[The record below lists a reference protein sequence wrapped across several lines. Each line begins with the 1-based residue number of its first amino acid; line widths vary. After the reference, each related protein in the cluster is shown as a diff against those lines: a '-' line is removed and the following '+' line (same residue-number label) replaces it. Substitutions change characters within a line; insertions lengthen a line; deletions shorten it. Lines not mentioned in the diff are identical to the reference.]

1 MLGRVREERE
11 DRRPRLR
18 ARAALLLVLAMLAG
32 GTVGAPVALG
42 AGIEG
47 GNSFN
52 ELSSKAQEEENT
64 TSTAATTGTATE
76 AHNSNET
83 IFIGLGAAAVLLLG
97 IAYVIV
103 RDARRVAPAGA
114 DDIGEGRPARDR
126 AVQHRKRRQKA
137 KAAKAQRKKHR

>member
-1 MLGRVREERE
+1 MLGRVRGERE

-32 GTVGAPVALG
+32 GTLGVPVAAA

-76 AHNSNET
+76 AHNSNKT
-83 IFIGLGAAAVLLLG
+83 IFLGLGAAAILLLG

-114 DDIGEGRPARDR
+114 EDVGEGRPARDR
-126 AVQHRKRRQKA
+126 SVEYRKRRQKA